1 MSLSYKISKRMLK
14 IKVEIQWLLYKLFFV
29 RRMWPCGRT
38 EKDSFL
44 CCQQPMK
51 TNRIYFSFDGK
62 KCYCKVCG
70 RMRIQSSDPLD
81 KKDPWGFRE

>member
-1 MSLSYKISKRMLK
+1 MNLNCK

-29 RRMWPCGRT
+29 RRTWPCGRT
-38 EKDSFL
+38 QKDSFL

-51 TNRIYFSFDGK
+51 TNRVYFSFDNK

-70 RMRIQSSDPLD
+70 RMRIQSNHPLD
-81 KKDPWGFRE
+81 KKDPWGFKE